1 VSASDDHHEE
11 CVCFSLFIHTLLYLR
26 VSGVGGVWS
35 FGPCT
40 LTTSLTHTH
49 THSHSLAHTHMTTP
63 TAPPSISLEDYLQDP
78 THLLTHSAVS
88 HWSYSPYSGGA
99 WSQLSVG
106 GTPLHRR
113 DLGEWVSERVVL
125 AGEACHVKFPAMVSE

>member
-1 VSASDDHHEE
+1 MRSVCVSHFLFTLCSIICG
-11 CVCFSLFIHTLLYLR
+11 CVGS
-26 VSGVGGVWS
+26 GGVWS
-35 FGPCT
+35 LHT
-40 LTTSLTHTH
+40 HHSLTHSL
-49 THSHSLAHTHMTTP
+49 THSHSHAHTHMTTP
-63 TAPPSISLEDYLQDP
+63 TVPPSISLEDYLQDP

-113 DLGEWVSERVVL
+113 DLGECVSERVVL

>member
-1 VSASDDHHEE
+1 VSDDESDEE
-11 CVCFSLFIHTLLYLR
+11 CVCFCITLFTLCSICGWGRWGL
-26 VSGVGGVWS
+26 VPAHS
-35 FGPCT
+35 P
-40 LTTSLTHTH
+40 LTHSLTHTLSH
-49 THSHSLAHTHMTTP
+49 THTHMTTP

-113 DLGEWVSERVVL
+113 DLGECVSERVVL